1 MQLYFPL
8 WKNDDRSDINK
19 PERDTRA
26 EKNIIPTHERGG
38 DVYNSDPCPSQ
49 KEKEEEIK
57 KLFENVEHEEPEF
70 CPYCGQELE
79 CSDGFVRCW
88 DCGIIF
94 HECEKTIDEQLE
106 DCLEEGLGDYCL

>member
-1 MQLYFPL
+1 MCLYPYL
-8 WKNDDRSDINK
+8 WKNQSK
-19 PERDTRA
+19 GVK
-26 EKNIIPTHERGG
+26 KNNERGTG
-38 DVYNSDPCPSQ
+38 GEEVIILPSSEREEDVIILLRASLE
-49 KEKEEEIK
+49 KESKEEEIK
-57 KLFENVEHEEPEF
+57 KLFENVEPEEPEF

-106 DCLEEGLGDYCL
+106 DCLEEG